1 MNAPYR
7 RCPCCRLDQPVALDT
22 ATGVTARVCADCTH
36 HQGEQDTKRLAKAK
50 RHEQMLRERLAA
62 CRASESRARSEAAQA
77 RSEAARAREATA
89 SALRS
94 RAQLAARLA
103 EAADESGNHRCAAI
117 GIARD
122 PEVTRWA
129 READGDTRSGW

>member
-1 MNAPYR
+1 VSAPYR
-7 RCPCCRLDQPVALDT
+7 RCPCCELDQPVALD

-36 HQGEQDTKRLAKAK
+36 HQGEQHAKRLARAEH
-50 RHEQMLRERLAA
+50 HERILRKWLAA

-77 RSEAARAREATA
+77 RSDAARAREATA

-103 EAADESGNHRCAAI
+103 EAADESGNHRCTAI

-122 PEVTRWA
+122 PQVTGWA
-129 READGDTRSGW
+129 RQAEGDTRPGR

>member
-1 MNAPYR
+1 VNTSYR
-7 RCPCCRLDQPVALDT
+7 RCPCCGLNQPVALD
-22 ATGVTARVCADCTH
+22 ATGVTARVCAECTH
-36 HQGEQDTKRLAKAK
+36 HQGEQDAKRLAKAK
-50 RHEQMLRERLAA
+50 RHEQILRERLAA

-77 RSEAARAREATA
+77 RSEAAGAREATA

-103 EAADESGNHRCAAI
+103 EAADESGNHRCAAM

-129 READGDTRSGW
+129 REAESDTRPGW